1 MYGYLS
7 KTKHYA
13 IKFRTAELPEEEF
26 DWSRTIYGSYN
37 GVVELPK
44 HAPEPFV
51 KVTTTFL
58 DKNLLHDAIT
68 GSSVTTELHCII
80 MTPGD

>member
-13 IKFRTAELPEEEF
+13 IKFRTVELPEQEF

-44 HAPEPFV
+44 DGPELFV
-51 KVTTTFL
+51 TVTTTFL
-58 DKNLLHDAIT
+58 DKNLSHDAIS
-68 GSSVTTELHCII
+68 GSSVTTELQCII